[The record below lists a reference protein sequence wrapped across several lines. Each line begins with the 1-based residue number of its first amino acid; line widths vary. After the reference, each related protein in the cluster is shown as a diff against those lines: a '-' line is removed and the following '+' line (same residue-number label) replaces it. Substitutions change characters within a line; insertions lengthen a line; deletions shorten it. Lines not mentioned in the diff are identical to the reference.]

1 MGLGRVCHFVL
12 VVHPCLVDNSLSF
25 PPFPWGLVFGGTPA
39 VLRLAMLARG
49 LVALASLFSF
59 SFSVVHHVPFQAP
72 RLPCGDGVCAVPTLH
87 TPSILGLWILCSGR
101 YPVSVLDFVDLVR
114 SLVFVPLVVSCRQA
128 SFSCQSGEDP
138 KISRA

>member
-101 YPVSVLDFVDLVR
+101 FHVSVVDFMDFACFV
-114 SLVFVPLVVSCRQA
+114 VFAPSMVTCHRA
-128 SFSCQSGEDP
+128 SFSCQTGEDSKP
-138 KISRA
+138 SRA